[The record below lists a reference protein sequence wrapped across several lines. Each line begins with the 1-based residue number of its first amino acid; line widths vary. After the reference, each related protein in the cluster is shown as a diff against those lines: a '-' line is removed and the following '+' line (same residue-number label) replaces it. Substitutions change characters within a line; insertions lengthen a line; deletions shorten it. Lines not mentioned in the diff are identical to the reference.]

1 MKKTEAEMEDMDK
14 NFEEFR
20 ERLKNFSEQPP
31 EAMWDNISKQVA
43 KPRHTGLVVS
53 IVAVTLV
60 LAGFVALLVSAP
72 KGSTSK
78 TSQTLSQ
85 TKNTENSLAVNT
97 SKSEQSKT
105 PFYSAKTPKE
115 INETPFY
122 SDETAKEQNHSAATN
137 LQGENLQIS
146 TVQTKQENASSKNPN
161 IIAAEPKKVEKN
173 RNGNPLPQKTA
184 SINRELKTDTQ
195 KAPEISQRDT
205 VRSQLFV
212 PNAFT
217 PLSDKNNLFK
227 PAQADVSDY
236 RMNIYNRQGV
246 LLFDSEDI
254 THGWDGRSKGEVCPS
269 GTYVYVISFR
279 DTEGKPHT
287 QKGTLMLLK

>member
-1 MKKTEAEMEDMDK
+1 MEDMDK

-85 TKNTENSLAVNT
+85 TNNTENSLAVNT

-161 IIAAEPKKVEKN
+161 IIAAEPKKVEKI

-246 LLFDSEDI
+246 LVFDSEDI

>member
-1 MKKTEAEMEDMDK
+1 MEDMDK

-78 TSQTLSQ
+78 TSQALSQ

-105 PFYSAKTPKE
+105 PFYSVKTPKE

-146 TVQTKQENASSKNPN
+146 IVQTKQENVSSKNPN

>member
-1 MKKTEAEMEDMDK
+1 MDK

-105 PFYSAKTPKE
+105 LFYSAKTPKE

-161 IIAAEPKKVEKN
+161 IIAAEPKKVEKI

>member
-1 MKKTEAEMEDMDK
+1 MDK

-78 TSQTLSQ
+78 TSQALSQ

-173 RNGNPLPQKTA
+173 RNGNPLPQKTV

-246 LLFDSEDI
+246 LVFDSEDI

>member
-1 MKKTEAEMEDMDK
+1 MEDMDK

-78 TSQTLSQ
+78 TSQVLPQ

-97 SKSEQSKT
+97 SKSEKSKT
-105 PFYSAKTPKE
+105 PFYSVKTPKE

-246 LLFDSEDI
+246 LVFDSEDI

>member
-1 MKKTEAEMEDMDK
+1 MEDMDK

-85 TKNTENSLAVNT
+85 TNNTENSLAVNT

>member
-1 MKKTEAEMEDMDK
+1 MEDMDK

-137 LQGENLQIS
+137 IQGENLQIS

>member
-1 MKKTEAEMEDMDK
+1 MEDMDK

-43 KPRHTGLVVS
+43 KPRHAGLVVS

-161 IIAAEPKKVEKN
+161 IIAAEPKKVEKI

>member
-1 MKKTEAEMEDMDK
+1 MEDMDK

-78 TSQTLSQ
+78 TSQALSQ

-105 PFYSAKTPKE
+105 PFYSDKTPKE

-146 TVQTKQENASSKNPN
+146 TVQTKQENTSSKNPN

>member
-1 MKKTEAEMEDMDK
+1 MEDMDK

-72 KGSTSK
+72 KGSTRK

-146 TVQTKQENASSKNPN
+146 PVQTKQENASSKNPN

-173 RNGNPLPQKTA
+173 RNCNLLPQKTA

-246 LLFDSEDI
+246 LVFDSEDI

>member
-1 MKKTEAEMEDMDK
+1 MEDMDK

-122 SDETAKEQNHSAATN
+122 SDETAKEQNHSATAN

-161 IIAAEPKKVEKN
+161 IIAAEPKKVEKI

-184 SINRELKTDTQ
+184 SINQELKTDTQ

>member
-1 MKKTEAEMEDMDK
+1 MEDMDK

-78 TSQTLSQ
+78 TSQALSQ
-85 TKNTENSLAVNT
+85 TNNTENSLAVNT

>member
-1 MKKTEAEMEDMDK
+1 MEDMDK

-105 PFYSAKTPKE
+105 PFYSDKTPKE

>member
-1 MKKTEAEMEDMDK
+1 MEDMDK

-43 KPRHTGLVVS
+43 KPRHIGLVVS

-227 PAQADVSDY
+227 PAQAAVSDY

>member
-1 MKKTEAEMEDMDK
+1 MEDMDK

-85 TKNTENSLAVNT
+85 TKNTENSLAVNA

>member
-1 MKKTEAEMEDMDK
+1 MEDMDK

-43 KPRHTGLVVS
+43 KPGHTGLVVS

>member
-1 MKKTEAEMEDMDK
+1 MEDMDK

-161 IIAAEPKKVEKN
+161 IIAAEPKKVEKI
-173 RNGNPLPQKTA
+173 RNGNSLPQKTA

>member
-1 MKKTEAEMEDMDK
+1 MDK

-78 TSQTLSQ
+78 TSQALSQ

-227 PAQADVSDY
+227 PAQAAVSDY

-246 LLFDSEDI
+246 LVFDSEDI

>member
-1 MKKTEAEMEDMDK
+1 MEDMDK

-195 KAPEISQRDT
+195 KAPEISQSDT

>member
-1 MKKTEAEMEDMDK
+1 MEDMDK

-85 TKNTENSLAVNT
+85 TNNTENSLAVNT
-97 SKSEQSKT
+97 SKSDQSKT
-105 PFYSAKTPKE
+105 PFYSDKTPKE

-146 TVQTKQENASSKNPN
+146 IVQTKQENASSKNPN

-246 LLFDSEDI
+246 LVFDSEDI

>member
-1 MKKTEAEMEDMDK
+1 MDK

-78 TSQTLSQ
+78 TSQALSQ

-122 SDETAKEQNHSAATN
+122 SDETAKEQNHSVATN

-173 RNGNPLPQKTA
+173 RNGNPLPQKTV

-246 LLFDSEDI
+246 LVFDSEDI

>member
-20 ERLKNFSEQPP
+20 ERLKKFSEQPP

-72 KGSTSK
+72 KDSQSK
-78 TSQTLSQ
+78 TSQALSQ

>member
-1 MKKTEAEMEDMDK
+1 MEDMDK

-173 RNGNPLPQKTA
+173 RNCNPLPQKTA

-246 LLFDSEDI
+246 LVFDSEDI

>member
-1 MKKTEAEMEDMDK
+1 MEDMDK

-31 EAMWDNISKQVA
+31 EAMWDNISKQVV

-105 PFYSAKTPKE
+105 PFYSDKTPKE

-122 SDETAKEQNHSAATN
+122 SDETAKEQNHSATAN

-146 TVQTKQENASSKNPN
+146 IVQTKQENASSKNPN

-246 LLFDSEDI
+246 LVFDSEDI

>member
-1 MKKTEAEMEDMDK
+1 MEDMDK

-20 ERLKNFSEQPP
+20 ERLKNFSVQPP

-122 SDETAKEQNHSAATN
+122 SDETAKEQNHSAETN

>member
-1 MKKTEAEMEDMDK
+1 MEDMDK

-78 TSQTLSQ
+78 TLQTLSQ
-85 TKNTENSLAVNT
+85 TKNTENSFAVNT

-161 IIAAEPKKVEKN
+161 MIAAEPKKVEKI

-246 LLFDSEDI
+246 LVFDSEDI

>member
-1 MKKTEAEMEDMDK
+1 MEDMDK

-31 EAMWDNISKQVA
+31 EAMWENISKQVA

-78 TSQTLSQ
+78 TSQALSQ

-97 SKSEQSKT
+97 AKSEQSKT

-246 LLFDSEDI
+246 LVFDSEDI
-254 THGWDGRSKGEVCPS
+254 THCWDGRSKGEVCPS

>member
-1 MKKTEAEMEDMDK
+1 MEDMDK

-85 TKNTENSLAVNT
+85 TKNTESSLAVNT

-161 IIAAEPKKVEKN
+161 IIAAEPKKVEKI

>member
-1 MKKTEAEMEDMDK
+1 MEDMDK

-43 KPRHTGLVVS
+43 KPRLTGLVVS

-105 PFYSAKTPKE
+105 PFYSDKTPKE

-246 LLFDSEDI
+246 LVFDSEDI

>member
-1 MKKTEAEMEDMDK
+1 MEDMDK

-97 SKSEQSKT
+97 SKSEQSET

-227 PAQADVSDY
+227 PAQAAVSDY

>member
-1 MKKTEAEMEDMDK
+1 MEDMDK

-105 PFYSAKTPKE
+105 PFNSAKTPKE

>member
-1 MKKTEAEMEDMDK
+1 MEDMDK

-78 TSQTLSQ
+78 TSQALSQ

-161 IIAAEPKKVEKN
+161 IIAAEPKKVEKI

-246 LLFDSEDI
+246 LVFDSEDI

>member
-1 MKKTEAEMEDMDK
+1 MEDMDK

-115 INETPFY
+115 INETLFY

-227 PAQADVSDY
+227 PAQAAVSDY

-246 LLFDSEDI
+246 LVFDSEDI
-254 THGWDGRSKGEVCPS
+254 TYGWDGRSKGEVCPS

>member
-1 MKKTEAEMEDMDK
+1 MEDMDK

-78 TSQTLSQ
+78 TSQALSQ
-85 TKNTENSLAVNT
+85 TKNTENSLAVNA

-146 TVQTKQENASSKNPN
+146 TMQTKQENASSKNPN

-246 LLFDSEDI
+246 LVFDSEDI

>member
-1 MKKTEAEMEDMDK
+1 MEDMDK

-43 KPRHTGLVVS
+43 KPRHIGLVVS

-105 PFYSAKTPKE
+105 PFYSDKTPKE

-246 LLFDSEDI
+246 LVFDSEDI

>member
-1 MKKTEAEMEDMDK
+1 M
-14 NFEEFR
+14 
-20 ERLKNFSEQPP
+20 
-31 EAMWDNISKQVA
+31 
-43 KPRHTGLVVS
+43 
-53 IVAVTLV
+53 

-78 TSQTLSQ
+78 TSQALSQ

-97 SKSEQSKT
+97 AKSEQSKT

-246 LLFDSEDI
+246 LVFDSEDI

>member
-1 MKKTEAEMEDMDK
+1 MEDMDK

-85 TKNTENSLAVNT
+85 TKNTENSLAVNA
-97 SKSEQSKT
+97 SKSEQSET
-105 PFYSAKTPKE
+105 PFYSDKTPKE

-173 RNGNPLPQKTA
+173 RNGNPLPQKTV

-195 KAPEISQRDT
+195 KAPEISQRNT

-246 LLFDSEDI
+246 LVFDSEDI

>member
-1 MKKTEAEMEDMDK
+1 MDK

-78 TSQTLSQ
+78 TSQALPQ

-173 RNGNPLPQKTA
+173 RNGNPLPQKTT

-246 LLFDSEDI
+246 LVFDSEDI

>member
-1 MKKTEAEMEDMDK
+1 MEDMDK

-78 TSQTLSQ
+78 TSQALPQ

-227 PAQADVSDY
+227 PAQAAVSDY

>member
-1 MKKTEAEMEDMDK
+1 MEDMDK

-78 TSQTLSQ
+78 TSQALSQ

-195 KAPEISQRDT
+195 KAPEISQSDT